1 VEINSAL
8 RPADLRL
15 RLERFWQVSGHKI
28 KAITGRHDLGSM
40 KAPVCTVEGIYTSR
54 AWTDWTRGFCVG
66 SALLQFDATGDE
78 QQLDFGRTSTV
89 NHMTS
94 QLIDFG
100 VHDHGFNIVSTYG
113 NLWRLMKERRIAED
127 SQERRLYETA
137 LRVSGVVQASRW
149 TDVGGGLGF
158 IYSFNGA
165 HSLFIDTIRS
175 LRSLALSHLLGQRL
189 RDRTE
194 RDISLLD
201 RLEQHAVVTAL
212 HCIYY
217 GGGKD
222 IYDVRGRVAH
232 EALFNV
238 ADGSY
243 RAPSSQQG
251 YSPFTTWARGLAW
264 AMCGFAEQLEFLDYL
279 DHRDQV
285 PLLVEAARAVCDFY
299 IQEATA
305 ADGVPYWDTGAPGLA
320 KMGDWRSRPADPFNE
335 YEPVDSSAAA
345 IAAQGLLRL
354 GTFLGDE
361 RYIGAGLTVASTL
374 LDAPYLSEAPEHEG
388 LLLHSIYHRPKGWD
402 YVPPGRN
409 VPCGESSMWGDYHA
423 RELALFINRLA
434 GEGPY
439 LTFFAGSQTA

>member
-1 VEINSAL
+1 
-8 RPADLRL
+8 
-15 RLERFWQVSGHKI
+15 
-28 KAITGRHDLGSM
+28 M
-40 KAPVCTVEGIYTSR
+40 
-54 AWTDWTRGFCVG
+54 
-66 SALLQFDATGDE
+66 
-78 QQLDFGRTSTV
+78 
-89 NHMTS
+89 
-94 QLIDFG
+94 
-100 VHDHGFNIVSTYG
+100 
-113 NLWRLMKERRIAED
+113 
-127 SQERRLYETA
+127 
-137 LRVSGVVQASRW
+137 
-149 TDVGGGLGF
+149 
-158 IYSFNGA
+158 
-165 HSLFIDTIRS
+165 
-175 LRSLALSHLLGQRL
+175 
-189 RDRTE
+189 
-194 RDISLLD
+194 
-201 RLEQHAVVTAL
+201 TAL

-217 GGGKD
+217 GRGKD

-264 AMCGFAEQLEFLDYL
+264 AMCGFAEQLEFLDSL
-279 DHRDQV
+279 DHGDQV
-285 PLLVEAARAVCDFY
+285 PLLAEAARAVCDFY

-361 RYIGAGLTVASTL
+361 RYVGAGLTVASTL

-388 LLLHSIYHRPKGWD
+388 LLLHSVYHRPKGWD

-423 RELALFINRLA
+423 ASSL
-434 GEGPY
+434 
-439 LTFFAGSQTA
+439 SS